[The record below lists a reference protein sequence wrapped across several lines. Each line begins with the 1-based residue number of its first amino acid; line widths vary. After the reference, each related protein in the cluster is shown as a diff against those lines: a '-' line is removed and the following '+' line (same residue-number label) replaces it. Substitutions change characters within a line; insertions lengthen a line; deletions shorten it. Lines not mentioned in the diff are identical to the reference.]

1 VRIVKVQ
8 LWPPVVRAATSP
20 AAWFFG
26 LVWLAAVGG
35 LALRGYADRAL
46 GAPVIL
52 VPLLFFC
59 WLTVVLTDDP
69 PPSVPTAVP
78 LPRVLVQTA
87 AVVGI
92 AGGIGIIA
100 FGRSL
105 PFGVPAVIGLPVLEL
120 GVPLA
125 VLLLLGARLPEVGFG
140 PGHRVGRVL
149 ALWCVPQLAYVLV
162 SAFMGGVHPLR
173 LVTDFIRNGFQ
184 NGPVEEFLFRG
195 ALQTRLTLLLGA
207 GWGLVLSALAFGVW
221 HVGAN
226 ARLETHGD
234 LVIAALV
241 GIIGQA
247 PYGLALGVIF
257 QRTRN
262 LLAGS
267 VFHMLVD
274 LP

>member
-1 VRIVKVQ
+1 VRIVKTR
-8 LWPPVVRAATSP
+8 LGPPVWRAASAP
-20 AAWFFG
+20 AAWLFAV
-26 LVWLAAVGG
+26 VWLAAIGA
-35 LALRGYADRAL
+35 LTLRGYADRAL

-52 VPLLFFC
+52 LPLVFFC
-59 WLTVVLTDDP
+59 WLTVVLTDEP
-69 PPSVPTAVP
+69 PPPVLHAVP

-87 AVVGI
+87 AVVVI
-92 AGGIGIIA
+92 AGGIGVIA
-100 FGRSL
+100 FGRAL
-105 PFGVPAVIGLPVLEL
+105 PFGVPAVIGVPVLEL
-120 GVPLA
+120 GVPLV
-125 VLLLLGARLPEVGFG
+125 VLLLLGARPREVGFG

-149 ALWCVPQLAYVLV
+149 ALWCVPQLVYVLL
-162 SAFMGGVHPLR
+162 SAFTGGVQPLR
-173 LVTDFIRNGFQ
+173 LLTDFIRNGFQ

-195 ALQTRLTLLLGA
+195 ALQTRLTLLLGR

-221 HVGAN
+221 HMGAN

-234 LVIAALV
+234 VVTAAFAGV
-241 GIIGQA
+241 IGQA
-247 PYGLALGVIF
+247 PYGLAFGVIF